1 MSNRGTI
8 WDCNP
13 KKDGNLGSIIPKSF
27 ILKAKHQMVKF
38 LYIHRDL
45 EDPITQGTFRNRAEL
60 IIGPR
65 QVGKSTMLDH
75 LVQNQRFIKLTGED
89 ENDLS
94 ILADPKSFL
103 SLTQQFPYV
112 IIDEAQ
118 YVPNIGRV
126 IKRMVDNNTSDSRIF
141 VTGSSAL
148 DLGGHLRESAAGR
161 FNSYNLWPLSLEELS
176 KHSSWIEVKRQIN
189 DRMIYGC
196 HPDVINDPY
205 HAKEY
210 LLDFADSILYKDLFR
225 LAEVR
230 KPTDLI
236 KLVTFLATNVGS
248 EIRYGSIASEL
259 GIQNKTIERYVDL
272 LASCF
277 IVKVVPS
284 WSRNPTAELKLSK
297 KIYFYDNGIRN
308 AILKNFTPVPAREDK
323 GALWENLF
331 FTERLKRHAFRRDG
345 GEIFFWRTKKQHEMD
360 FVEVVDGTI
369 AAFEC
374 KAGNKSNTNSIKAF
388 KRAYPNIPVTV
399 VSPENIDL
407 EPEPPVSLEV
417 AFMKSEELVSPND

>member
-1 MSNRGTI
+1 MFNFPYIRRELEAPILRGT
-8 WDCNP
+8 
-13 KKDGNLGSIIPKSF
+13 L
-27 ILKAKHQMVKF
+27 
-38 LYIHRDL
+38 
-45 EDPITQGTFRNRAEL
+45 RNRAEL
-60 IIGPR
+60 ILGPR

-89 ENDLS
+89 EDDLS
-94 ILADPKSFL
+94 ILADPKTFL
-103 SLTQQFPYV
+103 TLTQQFPNV

-118 YVPNIGRV
+118 FVPNIGRV
-126 IKRMVDNNTSDSRIF
+126 IKRLVDNNTTDSRIF

-148 DLGGHLRESAAGR
+148 DLGGHLKESAAGR
-161 FNSYNLWPLSLEELS
+161 FNSYNLWPFSLEELAE
-176 KHSSWIEVKRQIN
+176 HSSWIEVKRQIN

-196 HPDVINDPY
+196 HPDVINDPA

-210 LLDFADSILYKDLFR
+210 LLDFTDSILYKDLFK

-230 KPTDLI
+230 KPTDLT
-236 KLVTFLATNVGS
+236 KLVTFLAANVGS

-277 IVKVVPS
+277 ILKVVPS

-308 AILKNFTPVPAREDK
+308 ALLKNFAPVPAREDK

-331 FTERLKRHAFRRDG
+331 FTERLKLHAFRRDG
-345 GEIFFWRTKKQHEMD
+345 GEIYFWRTKKQHEMD
-360 FVEVVDGTI
+360 FIEIVNGTI

-374 KAGNKSNTNSIKAF
+374 KAGNKINSTSIRAF
-388 KRAYPNIPVTV
+388 SRAYPNIPVTV
-399 VSPENIDL
+399 VSPDNIDQ
-407 EPEPPVSLEV
+407 EPAEPASLAN
-417 AFMKSEELVSPND
+417 AFDAPPNP

>member
-1 MSNRGTI
+1 MFNFPYIRRELEAPILRGT
-8 WDCNP
+8 
-13 KKDGNLGSIIPKSF
+13 L
-27 ILKAKHQMVKF
+27 
-38 LYIHRDL
+38 
-45 EDPITQGTFRNRAEL
+45 RNRAEL
-60 IIGPR
+60 ILGPR
-65 QVGKSTMLDH
+65 QVGKSTMLEH

-89 ENDLS
+89 EDDLS
-94 ILADPKSFL
+94 ILADPKTFL
-103 SLTQQFPYV
+103 TLTQQFPNV

-118 YVPNIGRV
+118 FVPNIGRV
-126 IKRMVDNNTSDSRIF
+126 IKRLVDNNTTDSRIF

-148 DLGGHLRESAAGR
+148 DLGGHLKESAAGR
-161 FNSYNLWPLSLEELS
+161 FNSYNLWPLSLEELAE
-176 KHSSWIEVKRQIN
+176 HSSWIEVKRQIN

-196 HPDVINDPY
+196 HPDVINDPA

-210 LLDFADSILYKDLFR
+210 LLDFTDSILYKDLFK

-230 KPTDLI
+230 KPTDLT
-236 KLVTFLATNVGS
+236 KLVTFLAANVGS

-277 IVKVVPS
+277 ILKVVPS

-308 AILKNFTPVPAREDK
+308 ALLKNFAPVPAREDK

-331 FTERLKRHAFRRDG
+331 FTERLKLHAFRRDG
-345 GEIFFWRTKKQHEMD
+345 GEIYFWRTKKQHEMD
-360 FVEVVDGTI
+360 FIEIVNGTI

-374 KAGNKSNTNSIKAF
+374 KAGNKINSTSIKAF
-388 KRAYPNIPVTV
+388 SRAYPNIPVTV
-399 VSPENIDL
+399 VSPDNIDQDPA
-407 EPEPPVSLEV
+407 EPASLANAFDAPPN
-417 AFMKSEELVSPND
+417 P

>member
-1 MSNRGTI
+1 MFNF
-8 WDCNP
+8 P
-13 KKDGNLGSIIPKSF
+13 
-27 ILKAKHQMVKF
+27 
-38 LYIHRDL
+38 YIHREL
-45 EDPITQGTFRNRAEL
+45 EAPILRGTLRNRAEL
-60 IIGPR
+60 ILGPR

-89 ENDLS
+89 EDDLS
-94 ILADPKSFL
+94 ILADPKTFL
-103 SLTQQFPYV
+103 TLTQQFPNV

-118 YVPNIGRV
+118 FVPNIGRV
-126 IKRMVDNNTSDSRIF
+126 IKRLVDNNTTDSRIF

-148 DLGGHLRESAAGR
+148 DLGGHLKESAAGR
-161 FNSYNLWPLSLEELS
+161 FNSYNLWPLSLEELAE
-176 KHSSWIEVKRQIN
+176 HSSWIEVKRQIN

-196 HPDVINDPY
+196 HPDVINDPA

-210 LLDFADSILYKDLFR
+210 LLDFTDSILYKDLFK

-230 KPTDLI
+230 KPTDLT
-236 KLVTFLATNVGS
+236 KLVTFLAANVGS

-277 IVKVVPS
+277 ILKVVPS

-308 AILKNFTPVPAREDK
+308 ALLKNFAPVPAREDK

-331 FTERLKRHAFRRDG
+331 FAERLKLHAFRRDG
-345 GEIFFWRTKKQHEMD
+345 GEIYFWRTKKQHEMD
-360 FVEVVDGTI
+360 FIEIVNGTI

-374 KAGNKSNTNSIKAF
+374 KAGNKINSTSIKAF
-388 KRAYPNIPVTV
+388 SRAYPNIPVTV
-399 VSPENIDL
+399 VSPDNIDQ
-407 EPEPPVSLEV
+407 EPAEPASLAN
-417 AFMKSEELVSPND
+417 AFDAPPNP

>member
-1 MSNRGTI
+1 MFNFPYIRRELEAPILRGT
-8 WDCNP
+8 
-13 KKDGNLGSIIPKSF
+13 L
-27 ILKAKHQMVKF
+27 
-38 LYIHRDL
+38 
-45 EDPITQGTFRNRAEL
+45 RNRAEL
-60 IIGPR
+60 ILGPR
-65 QVGKSTMLDH
+65 QVGKSTMLDY

-89 ENDLS
+89 EDDLS
-94 ILADPKSFL
+94 ILADPKTFL
-103 SLTQQFPYV
+103 TLTQQFPNV

-118 YVPNIGRV
+118 FVPNIGRV
-126 IKRMVDNNTSDSRIF
+126 IKRLVDNNTTDSRIF

-148 DLGGHLRESAAGR
+148 DLGGHLKESAAGR
-161 FNSYNLWPLSLEELS
+161 FNSYNLWPLSLEELAE
-176 KHSSWIEVKRQIN
+176 HSSWIEVKRQIN

-196 HPDVINDPY
+196 HPDVINDPA

-210 LLDFADSILYKDLFR
+210 LLDFTDSILYKDLFK

-230 KPTDLI
+230 KPTDLT
-236 KLVTFLATNVGS
+236 KLVTFLAANVGS

-277 IVKVVPS
+277 ILKVVPS

-308 AILKNFTPVPAREDK
+308 ALLKNFAPVPAREDK

-331 FTERLKRHAFRRDG
+331 FTERLKLHAFRRDG
-345 GEIFFWRTKKQHEMD
+345 GEIYFWRTKKQHEMD
-360 FVEVVDGTI
+360 FIEIVNGTI

-374 KAGNKSNTNSIKAF
+374 KAGNKINSTSIKAF
-388 KRAYPNIPVTV
+388 SRAYPNIPVTV
-399 VSPENIDL
+399 VSPDNIDQ
-407 EPEPPVSLEV
+407 EPAEPASLAN
-417 AFMKSEELVSPND
+417 AFDAPPNP

>member
-1 MSNRGTI
+1 MFNFPYIRRELEAPILRGT
-8 WDCNP
+8 
-13 KKDGNLGSIIPKSF
+13 L
-27 ILKAKHQMVKF
+27 
-38 LYIHRDL
+38 
-45 EDPITQGTFRNRAEL
+45 RNRAEL
-60 IIGPR
+60 ILGPR

-89 ENDLS
+89 EDDLS
-94 ILADPKSFL
+94 ILADPKTFL
-103 SLTQQFPYV
+103 TLTQQFPNV

-118 YVPNIGRV
+118 FVPNIGRV
-126 IKRMVDNNTSDSRIF
+126 IKRLVDNNTTDSRIF

-148 DLGGHLRESAAGR
+148 DLGGHLKESAAGR
-161 FNSYNLWPLSLEELS
+161 FNSYNLWPLSLEELAE
-176 KHSSWIEVKRQIN
+176 HSSWIEVKRQIN

-196 HPDVINDPY
+196 HPDVINDPA

-210 LLDFADSILYKDLFR
+210 LLDFTDSILYKDLFK

-230 KPTDLI
+230 KPTDLT
-236 KLVTFLATNVGS
+236 KLVTFLAANVGS

-277 IVKVVPS
+277 ILKVVPS

-308 AILKNFTPVPAREDK
+308 ALLKNFAPVPAREDK

-331 FTERLKRHAFRRDG
+331 FTERLKLHAFRRDG
-345 GEIFFWRTKKQHEMD
+345 GEIYFWRTKKQHEMD
-360 FVEVVDGTI
+360 FIEIVNGTI

-374 KAGNKSNTNSIKAF
+374 KADNKINSTSIRAF
-388 KRAYPNIPVTV
+388 SRAYPNIPVTV
-399 VSPENIDL
+399 VSPDNIDQ
-407 EPEPPVSLEV
+407 EPAEPASLAN
-417 AFMKSEELVSPND
+417 AFDAPPNP

>member
-1 MSNRGTI
+1 
-8 WDCNP
+8 
-13 KKDGNLGSIIPKSF
+13 
-27 ILKAKHQMVKF
+27 
-38 LYIHRDL
+38 
-45 EDPITQGTFRNRAEL
+45 
-60 IIGPR
+60 
-65 QVGKSTMLDH
+65 MLDH

-89 ENDLS
+89 EDDLS
-94 ILADPKSFL
+94 ILADPKTFL
-103 SLTQQFPYV
+103 TLTQQFPNV

-118 YVPNIGRV
+118 FVPNIGRV
-126 IKRMVDNNTSDSRIF
+126 IKRLVDNNTTDSRIF

-148 DLGGHLRESAAGR
+148 DLGGHLKESAAGR
-161 FNSYNLWPLSLEELS
+161 FNSYNLWPLSLEELAE
-176 KHSSWIEVKRQIN
+176 HSSWIEVKRQIN

-196 HPDVINDPY
+196 HPDVINDPA

-210 LLDFADSILYKDLFR
+210 LLDFTDSILYKDLFK

-230 KPTDLI
+230 KPTDLT
-236 KLVTFLATNVGS
+236 KLVTFLAANVGS

-277 IVKVVPS
+277 ILKVVPS

-308 AILKNFTPVPAREDK
+308 ALLKNFAPVPAREDK

-331 FTERLKRHAFRRDG
+331 FTEHLKLHAFRRDG
-345 GEIFFWRTKKQHEMD
+345 GEIYFWRTKKQHEMD
-360 FVEVVDGTI
+360 FIEIVNGTI

-374 KAGNKSNTNSIKAF
+374 KAGNKINSTSIKAF
-388 KRAYPNIPVTV
+388 SRAYPNIPVTV
-399 VSPENIDL
+399 VSPDNIDQ
-407 EPEPPVSLEV
+407 EPAEPASLAN
-417 AFMKSEELVSPND
+417 AFDAPPNP

>member
-1 MSNRGTI
+1 MINFPYIRRELEAPILRGT
-8 WDCNP
+8 
-13 KKDGNLGSIIPKSF
+13 L
-27 ILKAKHQMVKF
+27 
-38 LYIHRDL
+38 
-45 EDPITQGTFRNRAEL
+45 RNRAEL
-60 IIGPR
+60 ILGPR

-89 ENDLS
+89 EDDLS
-94 ILADPKSFL
+94 ILADPKTFL
-103 SLTQQFPYV
+103 TLTQQFPNV

-118 YVPNIGRV
+118 FVPNIGRV
-126 IKRMVDNNTSDSRIF
+126 IKRLVDNNTTDSLIF

-148 DLGGHLRESAAGR
+148 DLGGHLKESAAGR
-161 FNSYNLWPLSLEELS
+161 FNSYNLWPLSLEELAE
-176 KHSSWIEVKRQIN
+176 HSSWIEVKRQIN

-196 HPDVINDPY
+196 HPDVINDPA

-210 LLDFADSILYKDLFR
+210 LLDFTDSILYKDLFK

-230 KPTDLI
+230 KPTDLT
-236 KLVTFLATNVGS
+236 KLVTFLAANVGS

-277 IVKVVPS
+277 ILKVVPS

-308 AILKNFTPVPAREDK
+308 ALLKNFAPVPAREDK

-331 FTERLKRHAFRRDG
+331 FTERLKLHAFRRDG
-345 GEIFFWRTKKQHEMD
+345 GEIYFWRTKKQHEMD
-360 FVEVVDGTI
+360 FIEIVNGTI

-374 KAGNKSNTNSIKAF
+374 KAGNKINSTSIKAF
-388 KRAYPNIPVTV
+388 SRAYPNIPVTV
-399 VSPENIDL
+399 VSPDNIDQ
-407 EPEPPVSLEV
+407 EPAEPASLAN
-417 AFMKSEELVSPND
+417 AFDAPPNP

>member
-1 MSNRGTI
+1 MFNFPYIRRELEAPILRGT
-8 WDCNP
+8 
-13 KKDGNLGSIIPKSF
+13 L
-27 ILKAKHQMVKF
+27 
-38 LYIHRDL
+38 
-45 EDPITQGTFRNRAEL
+45 RNRAEL
-60 IIGPR
+60 ILGPR

-89 ENDLS
+89 EDDLS
-94 ILADPKSFL
+94 ILADPKTFL
-103 SLTQQFPYV
+103 TLTQQFPNV

-118 YVPNIGRV
+118 FVPNIGRV
-126 IKRMVDNNTSDSRIF
+126 IKRLVDNNTTDSRIF

-148 DLGGHLRESAAGR
+148 DLGGHLKESAAGR
-161 FNSYNLWPLSLEELS
+161 FNSYNLWPLSLEELAE
-176 KHSSWIEVKRQIN
+176 HSSWIEVKRQIN

-196 HPDVINDPY
+196 HPDVINDPA

-210 LLDFADSILYKDLFR
+210 LLDFTDSILYKDLFK

-230 KPTDLI
+230 KPTDLT
-236 KLVTFLATNVGS
+236 KLVTFLAANVGS

-277 IVKVVPS
+277 ILKVVPS

-308 AILKNFTPVPAREDK
+308 ALLKNFTPVPAREDK

-331 FTERLKRHAFRRDG
+331 FTERLKLHAFRRDG
-345 GEIFFWRTKKQHEMD
+345 GEIYFWRTKKQHEMD
-360 FVEVVDGTI
+360 FIEIVNGTI

-374 KAGNKSNTNSIKAF
+374 KAGNKINSTSIKAF
-388 KRAYPNIPVTV
+388 SRAYPNIPVTV
-399 VSPENIDL
+399 VSPDNIDQ
-407 EPEPPVSLEV
+407 EPTEPASLAN
-417 AFMKSEELVSPND
+417 AFDAPPNP

>member
-148 DLGGHLRESAAGR
+148 DLGGHLKESAAGR

-236 KLVTFLATNVGS
+236 KLVTFLAANVGS

-417 AFMKSEELVSPND
+417 AFIETTQGNI

>member
-1 MSNRGTI
+1 MFNFPYIRRELEAPILRGT
-8 WDCNP
+8 
-13 KKDGNLGSIIPKSF
+13 L
-27 ILKAKHQMVKF
+27 
-38 LYIHRDL
+38 
-45 EDPITQGTFRNRAEL
+45 RNRAEL
-60 IIGPR
+60 ILGPR

-89 ENDLS
+89 EDDLS
-94 ILADPKSFL
+94 ILADPKTFL
-103 SLTQQFPYV
+103 TLTQQFPNV

-118 YVPNIGRV
+118 FVPNIGRV
-126 IKRMVDNNTSDSRIF
+126 IKRLVDNNTTDSRIF

-148 DLGGHLRESAAGR
+148 DLGGHLKESAAGR
-161 FNSYNLWPLSLEELS
+161 FNSYNLWPLSLEELAE
-176 KHSSWIEVKRQIN
+176 HSSWIEVKRQIN

-196 HPDVINDPY
+196 HPDVINDPA

-210 LLDFADSILYKDLFR
+210 LLDFTDSILYKDLFK

-230 KPTDLI
+230 KPTDLT
-236 KLVTFLATNVGS
+236 KLVTFLAANVGS

-277 IVKVVPS
+277 ILKVVPS

-308 AILKNFTPVPAREDK
+308 ALLKNFALVPAREDK

-331 FTERLKRHAFRRDG
+331 FTERLKLHAFRRDG
-345 GEIFFWRTKKQHEMD
+345 GEIYFWRTKKQHEMD
-360 FVEVVDGTI
+360 FIEIVNGTI

-374 KAGNKSNTNSIKAF
+374 KAGNKINSTSIKAF
-388 KRAYPNIPVTV
+388 SRAYPNIPVTV
-399 VSPENIDL
+399 VSPDNIDQ
-407 EPEPPVSLEV
+407 EPAEPASLAN
-417 AFMKSEELVSPND
+417 AFDAPPNP

>member
-1 MSNRGTI
+1 MFNFPYIRRELEAPILRGT
-8 WDCNP
+8 
-13 KKDGNLGSIIPKSF
+13 L
-27 ILKAKHQMVKF
+27 
-38 LYIHRDL
+38 
-45 EDPITQGTFRNRAEL
+45 RNRAEL
-60 IIGPR
+60 ILGPR

-89 ENDLS
+89 EDDLS
-94 ILADPKSFL
+94 ILADPKTFL
-103 SLTQQFPYV
+103 TLTQQFPNV

-118 YVPNIGRV
+118 FVPNIGRV
-126 IKRMVDNNTSDSRIF
+126 IKRLVDNNTTDSRIF

-148 DLGGHLRESAAGR
+148 DLGGHLKESAAGR
-161 FNSYNLWPLSLEELS
+161 FNSYNLWPLSLEELAE
-176 KHSSWIEVKRQIN
+176 HSSWIEVKRQIN

-196 HPDVINDPY
+196 HPDVINDPA

-210 LLDFADSILYKDLFR
+210 LLDFTDSILYKDLFK

-230 KPTDLI
+230 KPTDLT
-236 KLVTFLATNVGS
+236 KLVTFLAANVGS

-277 IVKVVPS
+277 ILKVVPS

-308 AILKNFTPVPAREDK
+308 TLLKNFAPVPAREDK

-331 FTERLKRHAFRRDG
+331 FTERLKLHAFRRDG
-345 GEIFFWRTKKQHEMD
+345 GEIYFWRTKKQHEMD
-360 FVEVVDGTI
+360 FIEIVNGTI

-374 KAGNKSNTNSIKAF
+374 KAGNKINSTSIKAF
-388 KRAYPNIPVTV
+388 SRAYPNIPVTV
-399 VSPENIDL
+399 VSPDNIDQ
-407 EPEPPVSLEV
+407 EPAEPASLAN
-417 AFMKSEELVSPND
+417 AFDAPPNP

>member
-1 MSNRGTI
+1 MFNF
-8 WDCNP
+8 P
-13 KKDGNLGSIIPKSF
+13 
-27 ILKAKHQMVKF
+27 
-38 LYIHRDL
+38 YIRRDL
-45 EDPITQGTFRNRAEL
+45 EAPILRGTLRNRAEL
-60 IIGPR
+60 ILGPR

-89 ENDLS
+89 EDDLS
-94 ILADPKSFL
+94 ILADPKTFL
-103 SLTQQFPYV
+103 TLTQQFPNV

-118 YVPNIGRV
+118 FVPNIGRV
-126 IKRMVDNNTSDSRIF
+126 IKRLVDNNTTDSRIF

-148 DLGGHLRESAAGR
+148 DLGGHLKESAAGR
-161 FNSYNLWPLSLEELS
+161 FNSYNLWPLSLEELAE
-176 KHSSWIEVKRQIN
+176 HSSWIEVKRQIN

-196 HPDVINDPY
+196 HPDVINDPA

-210 LLDFADSILYKDLFR
+210 LLDFTDSILYKDLFK

-230 KPTDLI
+230 KPTDLT
-236 KLVTFLATNVGS
+236 KLVTFLAANVGS

-277 IVKVVPS
+277 ILKVVPS

-308 AILKNFTPVPAREDK
+308 ALLKNFAPVPAREDK

-331 FTERLKRHAFRRDG
+331 FTERLKLHAFRRDG
-345 GEIFFWRTKKQHEMD
+345 GEIYFWRTKKQHEMD
-360 FVEVVDGTI
+360 FIEIVNGTI

-374 KAGNKSNTNSIKAF
+374 KAGNKINSTSIKAF
-388 KRAYPNIPVTV
+388 SRAYPNIPVTV
-399 VSPENIDL
+399 VSPDNIDQ
-407 EPEPPVSLEV
+407 EPAEPASLAN
-417 AFMKSEELVSPND
+417 AFDAPPNP

>member
-1 MSNRGTI
+1 MFNFPYIRRELEAPILRGT
-8 WDCNP
+8 
-13 KKDGNLGSIIPKSF
+13 L
-27 ILKAKHQMVKF
+27 
-38 LYIHRDL
+38 
-45 EDPITQGTFRNRAEL
+45 RNRAEL
-60 IIGPR
+60 ILGPR

-89 ENDLS
+89 EDDLS
-94 ILADPKSFL
+94 ILADPKTFL
-103 SLTQQFPYV
+103 TLTQQFPNV

-118 YVPNIGRV
+118 FVPNIGRV
-126 IKRMVDNNTSDSRIF
+126 IKRLVDNNTTDSRIF

-148 DLGGHLRESAAGR
+148 DLGGHLKESAAGR
-161 FNSYNLWPLSLEELS
+161 FNSYNLWPFSLEELAE
-176 KHSSWIEVKRQIN
+176 HSSWIEVKRQIN

-196 HPDVINDPY
+196 HPDVINDPA

-210 LLDFADSILYKDLFR
+210 LLDFTDSILYKDLFK

-230 KPTDLI
+230 KPTNLT
-236 KLVTFLATNVGS
+236 KLVTFLAANVGS

-277 IVKVVPS
+277 ILKVVPS

-308 AILKNFTPVPAREDK
+308 ALLKNFAPVPAREDK

-331 FTERLKRHAFRRDG
+331 FTERLKLHAFRRDG
-345 GEIFFWRTKKQHEMD
+345 GEIYFWRTKKQHEMD
-360 FVEVVDGTI
+360 FIEIVNGTI

-374 KAGNKSNTNSIKAF
+374 KAGNKINSTSIKAF
-388 KRAYPNIPVTV
+388 SRAYPNIPVTV
-399 VSPENIDL
+399 VSPDNIDQ
-407 EPEPPVSLEV
+407 EPAEPASLAN
-417 AFMKSEELVSPND
+417 AFDAPPNP

>member
-1 MSNRGTI
+1 MFNFPYIRRELEAPILRGT
-8 WDCNP
+8 
-13 KKDGNLGSIIPKSF
+13 L
-27 ILKAKHQMVKF
+27 
-38 LYIHRDL
+38 
-45 EDPITQGTFRNRAEL
+45 RNRAEL
-60 IIGPR
+60 ILGPR

-89 ENDLS
+89 EDDLS
-94 ILADPKSFL
+94 ILADPKTFL
-103 SLTQQFPYV
+103 TLTQQFPNV

-118 YVPNIGRV
+118 FVPNIGRV
-126 IKRMVDNNTSDSRIF
+126 IKRLVDNNTTDSRIF

-148 DLGGHLRESAAGR
+148 DLGGHLKESAAGR
-161 FNSYNLWPLSLEELS
+161 FNSYNLWPFSLEELAE
-176 KHSSWIEVKRQIN
+176 HSSWIEVKRQIN

-196 HPDVINDPY
+196 HPDVINDPAQ
-205 HAKEY
+205 AKEY
-210 LLDFADSILYKDLFR
+210 LLDFTDSILYKDLFK

-230 KPTDLI
+230 KPTDLT
-236 KLVTFLATNVGS
+236 KLVTFLAANVGS

-277 IVKVVPS
+277 ILKVVPS

-308 AILKNFTPVPAREDK
+308 ALLKNFAPVPAREDK

-331 FTERLKRHAFRRDG
+331 FIERLKLHAFRRDG
-345 GEIFFWRTKKQHEMD
+345 GEIYFWRTKKQHEMD
-360 FVEVVDGTI
+360 FIEIVNGTI

-374 KAGNKSNTNSIKAF
+374 KAGNKINSTSIKAF
-388 KRAYPNIPVTV
+388 SRAYPNIPVTV
-399 VSPENIDL
+399 VSPDNIDQ
-407 EPEPPVSLEV
+407 EPAEPASLAN
-417 AFMKSEELVSPND
+417 AFDAPPNP

>member
-1 MSNRGTI
+1 MFNF
-8 WDCNP
+8 P
-13 KKDGNLGSIIPKSF
+13 
-27 ILKAKHQMVKF
+27 
-38 LYIHRDL
+38 YIHREL
-45 EDPITQGTFRNRAEL
+45 EAPILRGTLRNRAEL
-60 IIGPR
+60 ILGPR

-89 ENDLS
+89 EDDLS
-94 ILADPKSFL
+94 ILADPKTFL
-103 SLTQQFPYV
+103 TLTQQFPNV

-118 YVPNIGRV
+118 FVPNIGRV
-126 IKRMVDNNTSDSRIF
+126 IKRLVDNNTTDSRIF

-148 DLGGHLRESAAGR
+148 DLGGHLKESAAGR
-161 FNSYNLWPLSLEELS
+161 FNSYNLWPLSLEELAE
-176 KHSSWIEVKRQIN
+176 HSSWIEVKRQIN

-196 HPDVINDPY
+196 HPDVINDPT

-210 LLDFADSILYKDLFR
+210 LLDFTDSILYKDLFK

-230 KPTDLI
+230 KPTDLT
-236 KLVTFLATNVGS
+236 KLVTFLAANVGS

-277 IVKVVPS
+277 ILKVVPS

-308 AILKNFTPVPAREDK
+308 ALLKNFAPVPAREDK

-331 FTERLKRHAFRRDG
+331 FTERLKLHAFRRDG
-345 GEIFFWRTKKQHEMD
+345 GEIYFWRTKKQHEMD
-360 FVEVVDGTI
+360 FIEIVNGTI

-374 KAGNKSNTNSIKAF
+374 KAGNKINSTSIKAF
-388 KRAYPNIPVTV
+388 SRAYPNIPVTV
-399 VSPENIDL
+399 VSPDNIDQ
-407 EPEPPVSLEV
+407 EPAEPASLAN
-417 AFMKSEELVSPND
+417 AFDAPPNP

>member
-1 MSNRGTI
+1 
-8 WDCNP
+8 
-13 KKDGNLGSIIPKSF
+13 
-27 ILKAKHQMVKF
+27 MVKF
-38 LYIHRDL
+38 PYIHRDL
-45 EDPITQGTFRNRAEL
+45 EDPISRGTLRNRAEL
-60 IIGPR
+60 VIGPR
-65 QVGKSTMLDH
+65 QVGKTTMLDH

-89 ENDLS
+89 ESDLR

-103 SLTQQFPYV
+103 TLTQQFPNV

-118 YVPNIGRV
+118 FVPNIGRV

-148 DLGGHLRESAAGR
+148 DLGGNLKESAAGR
-161 FNSYNLWPLSLEELS
+161 FNSYNLWPLSLEELA
-176 KHSSWIEVKRQIN
+176 KHSNWIEVKRQIN
-189 DRMIYGC
+189 DRMVYGC
-196 HPDVINDPY
+196 HPDVINDPT

-210 LLDFADSILYKDLFR
+210 LLDFTDSILYKDLFR

-230 KPTDLI
+230 KPTDLT
-236 KLVTFLATNVGS
+236 KLVTFLAANVGS

-308 AILKNFTPVPAREDK
+308 ALLRNFTPVPAREDK

-345 GEIFFWRTKKQHEMD
+345 GEIFSGEL
-360 FVEVVDGTI
+360 
-369 AAFEC
+369 
-374 KAGNKSNTNSIKAF
+374 GNSMRWTLSRLWTVPLQPLNARLVIK
-388 KRAYPNIPVTV
+388 PIQ
-399 VSPENIDL
+399 
-407 EPEPPVSLEV
+407 PPSKPSSALIQI
-417 AFMKSEELVSPND
+417 FQ

>member
-1 MSNRGTI
+1 MFNFPYIRRELEAPILRGT
-8 WDCNP
+8 
-13 KKDGNLGSIIPKSF
+13 L
-27 ILKAKHQMVKF
+27 
-38 LYIHRDL
+38 
-45 EDPITQGTFRNRAEL
+45 RNRAEL
-60 IIGPR
+60 ILGPR

-89 ENDLS
+89 EDDLS
-94 ILADPKSFL
+94 ILADPKTFL
-103 SLTQQFPYV
+103 TLTQQFPNV

-118 YVPNIGRV
+118 FVPNIGRV
-126 IKRMVDNNTSDSRIF
+126 IKRLVDNNTTDSRIF

-148 DLGGHLRESAAGR
+148 DLGGHLKESAAGR
-161 FNSYNLWPLSLEELS
+161 FNSYNLWPLSLEELAE
-176 KHSSWIEVKRQIN
+176 HSSWIEVKRQIN

-196 HPDVINDPY
+196 HPDVINDPA

-210 LLDFADSILYKDLFR
+210 LLDFTDSMLYKDLFK

-230 KPTDLI
+230 KPTDLT
-236 KLVTFLATNVGS
+236 KLVTFLAANVGS

-277 IVKVVPS
+277 ILKVVPS
-284 WSRNPTAELKLSK
+284 WTRNPTAELKLSK

-308 AILKNFTPVPAREDK
+308 ALLKNFAPVPAREDK

-331 FTERLKRHAFRRDG
+331 FTERLKLHAFRRDG
-345 GEIFFWRTKKQHEMD
+345 GEIYFWRTKKQHEMD
-360 FVEVVDGTI
+360 FIEIVNGTI

-374 KAGNKSNTNSIKAF
+374 KAGNKINSTSIKAF
-388 KRAYPNIPVTV
+388 SRAYPNIPVTV
-399 VSPENIDL
+399 VSPDNIDQ
-407 EPEPPVSLEV
+407 EPAEPASL
-417 AFMKSEELVSPND
+417 ANACDAPPNP

>member
-1 MSNRGTI
+1 MFNFSYIRRELEAPILRGT
-8 WDCNP
+8 
-13 KKDGNLGSIIPKSF
+13 L
-27 ILKAKHQMVKF
+27 
-38 LYIHRDL
+38 
-45 EDPITQGTFRNRAEL
+45 RNRAEL
-60 IIGPR
+60 ILGPR

-89 ENDLS
+89 EDDLS
-94 ILADPKSFL
+94 ILADPKTFL
-103 SLTQQFPYV
+103 TLTQQFPNV

-118 YVPNIGRV
+118 FVPNIGRV
-126 IKRMVDNNTSDSRIF
+126 IKRLVDNNTTDSRIF

-148 DLGGHLRESAAGR
+148 DLGGHLKESAAGR
-161 FNSYNLWPLSLEELS
+161 FNSYNLWPLSLEELAE
-176 KHSSWIEVKRQIN
+176 HSSWIEVKRQIN

-196 HPDVINDPY
+196 HPDVINDPA

-210 LLDFADSILYKDLFR
+210 LLDFTDSILYKDLFK

-230 KPTDLI
+230 KPTDLT
-236 KLVTFLATNVGS
+236 KLVTFLAANVGS

-277 IVKVVPS
+277 ILKVVPS

-308 AILKNFTPVPAREDK
+308 ALLKNFAPVPAREDK

-331 FTERLKRHAFRRDG
+331 FTERLKLHAFRRDG
-345 GEIFFWRTKKQHEMD
+345 GEIYFWRTKKQHEMD
-360 FVEVVDGTI
+360 FIEIVNGTI

-374 KAGNKSNTNSIKAF
+374 KAGNKINSTSSKAF
-388 KRAYPNIPVTV
+388 SRAYPNIPVTV
-399 VSPENIDL
+399 VSPDNIDQ
-407 EPEPPVSLEV
+407 EPAEPASLAN
-417 AFMKSEELVSPND
+417 AFDAPPNP

>member
-1 MSNRGTI
+1 MFNFPYIRRELEAPILRGT
-8 WDCNP
+8 
-13 KKDGNLGSIIPKSF
+13 L
-27 ILKAKHQMVKF
+27 
-38 LYIHRDL
+38 
-45 EDPITQGTFRNRAEL
+45 RNRAEL
-60 IIGPR
+60 ILGPR

-89 ENDLS
+89 EDDLS
-94 ILADPKSFL
+94 ILADPKTFL
-103 SLTQQFPYV
+103 TLTQQFPNV

-118 YVPNIGRV
+118 FVPNIGRV
-126 IKRMVDNNTSDSRIF
+126 IKRLVDNNTTDSRIF

-148 DLGGHLRESAAGR
+148 DLGGHLKESAAGR
-161 FNSYNLWPLSLEELS
+161 FNSYNLWPLSLEELAE
-176 KHSSWIEVKRQIN
+176 HSSWIEVKRQIN

-196 HPDVINDPY
+196 HPDVINDPA

-210 LLDFADSILYKDLFR
+210 LLDFTDSILYKDLFK

-230 KPTDLI
+230 KPTDLT
-236 KLVTFLATNVGS
+236 KLVTFLAANVGS

-277 IVKVVPS
+277 ILKVVPS
-284 WSRNPTAELKLSK
+284 WTRNPTAELKLSK

-308 AILKNFTPVPAREDK
+308 ALLKNFAPVPAREDK

-331 FTERLKRHAFRRDG
+331 FTERLKLHAFRRDG
-345 GEIFFWRTKKQHEMD
+345 GEIYFWRTKKQHEMG
-360 FVEVVDGTI
+360 FIEIVNGTI

-374 KAGNKSNTNSIKAF
+374 KAGNKINSTSIKAF
-388 KRAYPNIPVTV
+388 SRAYPNIPVTV
-399 VSPENIDL
+399 VSPDNIDQ
-407 EPEPPVSLEV
+407 EPAEPASLAN
-417 AFMKSEELVSPND
+417 AFDAPPNP

>member
-1 MSNRGTI
+1 MFNFPYIRRELEAPILRGT
-8 WDCNP
+8 
-13 KKDGNLGSIIPKSF
+13 L
-27 ILKAKHQMVKF
+27 
-38 LYIHRDL
+38 
-45 EDPITQGTFRNRAEL
+45 RNRAEL
-60 IIGPR
+60 ILGPR

-89 ENDLS
+89 EDDLS
-94 ILADPKSFL
+94 ILADPKTFL
-103 SLTQQFPYV
+103 TLTQQFPNV

-118 YVPNIGRV
+118 FVPNIGRV
-126 IKRMVDNNTSDSRIF
+126 IKRLVDNNTTDSRIF

-148 DLGGHLRESAAGR
+148 DLGGHLKESAAGR
-161 FNSYNLWPLSLEELS
+161 FNSYNLWPLSLEELAE
-176 KHSSWIEVKRQIN
+176 HSSWIEVKRQIN

-196 HPDVINDPY
+196 HPDVINDPA

-210 LLDFADSILYKDLFR
+210 LLDFTDSILYKDLFK

-230 KPTDLI
+230 KPTDLT
-236 KLVTFLATNVGS
+236 KLVTFLAANVGS

-277 IVKVVPS
+277 ILKVVPS

-308 AILKNFTPVPAREDK
+308 ALLKNFAPVPAREDK

-331 FTERLKRHAFRRDG
+331 FTERLKLHAFRRDG
-345 GEIFFWRTKKQHEMD
+345 GEIYFWRTKKQHEMD
-360 FVEVVDGTI
+360 FIEIVNGTI

-374 KAGNKSNTNSIKAF
+374 KAGNKINSTSIKAF
-388 KRAYPNIPVTV
+388 SRAYPNIQVTV
-399 VSPENIDL
+399 VSPDNIDQDPA
-407 EPEPPVSLEV
+407 EPASLANAFDAPPN
-417 AFMKSEELVSPND
+417 P

>member
-1 MSNRGTI
+1 MFNF
-8 WDCNP
+8 P
-13 KKDGNLGSIIPKSF
+13 
-27 ILKAKHQMVKF
+27 
-38 LYIHRDL
+38 YIHREL
-45 EDPITQGTFRNRAEL
+45 EAPILRGTLRNRAEL
-60 IIGPR
+60 ILGPR

-89 ENDLS
+89 EDDLS
-94 ILADPKSFL
+94 ILADPKTFL
-103 SLTQQFPYV
+103 TLTQQFPNV

-118 YVPNIGRV
+118 FVPNIGRV
-126 IKRMVDNNTSDSRIF
+126 IKRLVDNNTTDSRIF

-148 DLGGHLRESAAGR
+148 DLGGHLKESAAGR
-161 FNSYNLWPLSLEELS
+161 FNSYNLWPLSLEELAE
-176 KHSSWIEVKRQIN
+176 HSNWIEVKRQIN

-196 HPDVINDPY
+196 HPDVINDPA

-210 LLDFADSILYKDLFR
+210 LLDFTDSILYKDLFK

-230 KPTDLI
+230 KPTDLT
-236 KLVTFLATNVGS
+236 KLVTFLAANVGS

-277 IVKVVPS
+277 ILKVVPS

-308 AILKNFTPVPAREDK
+308 ALLKNFAPVPAREDK

-331 FTERLKRHAFRRDG
+331 FTERLKLHAFRRDG
-345 GEIFFWRTKKQHEMD
+345 GEIYFWRTKKQHEMD
-360 FVEVVDGTI
+360 FIEIVNGTI

-374 KAGNKSNTNSIKAF
+374 KAGNKINSTSIKAF
-388 KRAYPNIPVTV
+388 SRAYPNIPVTV
-399 VSPENIDL
+399 VSPDNIDQ
-407 EPEPPVSLEV
+407 EPTEPASLAN
-417 AFMKSEELVSPND
+417 AFDAPPNP

>member
-1 MSNRGTI
+1 MFNFPYIRRELEAPILRGT
-8 WDCNP
+8 
-13 KKDGNLGSIIPKSF
+13 L
-27 ILKAKHQMVKF
+27 
-38 LYIHRDL
+38 
-45 EDPITQGTFRNRAEL
+45 RNRAEL
-60 IIGPR
+60 ILGPR

-89 ENDLS
+89 EDDLS
-94 ILADPKSFL
+94 ILADPKTFL
-103 SLTQQFPYV
+103 TLTQQFPNV

-118 YVPNIGRV
+118 FVPNIGRV
-126 IKRMVDNNTSDSRIF
+126 IKRLVDNNTTDSRIF

-148 DLGGHLRESAAGR
+148 DLGGHLKESAAGR
-161 FNSYNLWPLSLEELS
+161 FNSYNLWPLSLEELAE
-176 KHSSWIEVKRQIN
+176 HSSWIEVKRQIN

-196 HPDVINDPY
+196 HPDVINDPA

-210 LLDFADSILYKDLFR
+210 LLDFTDSILYKDLFK
-225 LAEVR
+225 LAKVR
-230 KPTDLI
+230 KPTDLT
-236 KLVTFLATNVGS
+236 KLVTFLAANVGS

-277 IVKVVPS
+277 ILKVVPS

-308 AILKNFTPVPAREDK
+308 ALLKNFAPVPAREDK

-331 FTERLKRHAFRRDG
+331 FTERLKLHAFRRDG
-345 GEIFFWRTKKQHEMD
+345 GEIYFWRTKKQHEMD
-360 FVEVVDGTI
+360 FIEIVNGTI

-374 KAGNKSNTNSIKAF
+374 KAGNKINSTSIKAF
-388 KRAYPNIPVTV
+388 SRAYPNIPVTV
-399 VSPENIDL
+399 VSPDNIDQ
-407 EPEPPVSLEV
+407 EPAEPASLAN
-417 AFMKSEELVSPND
+417 AFDAPPNP

>member
-1 MSNRGTI
+1 MFNF
-8 WDCNP
+8 P
-13 KKDGNLGSIIPKSF
+13 
-27 ILKAKHQMVKF
+27 
-38 LYIHRDL
+38 YIHREL
-45 EDPITQGTFRNRAEL
+45 EAPILRGTLRNRAEL
-60 IIGPR
+60 ILGPR

-89 ENDLS
+89 EDDLS
-94 ILADPKSFL
+94 ILADPKTFL
-103 SLTQQFPYV
+103 TLTQQFPNV

-118 YVPNIGRV
+118 FVPNIGRV
-126 IKRMVDNNTSDSRIF
+126 IKRLVDNNTTDSRIF

-148 DLGGHLRESAAGR
+148 DLGGHLKESAAGR
-161 FNSYNLWPLSLEELS
+161 FNSYNLWPLSLEELAE
-176 KHSSWIEVKRQIN
+176 HSSWIEVKRQIN

-196 HPDVINDPY
+196 HPDVINDPA

-210 LLDFADSILYKDLFR
+210 LLDFTDSILYKDLFK

-230 KPTDLI
+230 KPTDLT
-236 KLVTFLATNVGS
+236 KLVTFLAANVGS

-277 IVKVVPS
+277 ILKVVPS

-308 AILKNFTPVPAREDK
+308 ALLKNFAPVPAREDK

-331 FTERLKRHAFRRDG
+331 FTERLKLHAFRRDG
-345 GEIFFWRTKKQHEMD
+345 GEIYFWRTKKQHEMD
-360 FVEVVDGTI
+360 FIEIVNGTI

-374 KAGNKSNTNSIKAF
+374 KAGNKINSTSIKAF
-388 KRAYPNIPVTV
+388 SRAYPNIPVTV
-399 VSPENIDL
+399 VSPDNIDQ
-407 EPEPPVSLEV
+407 EPAEPASLAN
-417 AFMKSEELVSPND
+417 AFDAPTNP

>member
-1 MSNRGTI
+1 MFNF
-8 WDCNP
+8 P
-13 KKDGNLGSIIPKSF
+13 
-27 ILKAKHQMVKF
+27 
-38 LYIHRDL
+38 YIHREL
-45 EDPITQGTFRNRAEL
+45 EAPILRGTLRNRAEL
-60 IIGPR
+60 ILGPR

-89 ENDLS
+89 EDDLS
-94 ILADPKSFL
+94 ILADPKTFL
-103 SLTQQFPYV
+103 TLTQQFPNV

-118 YVPNIGRV
+118 FVPNIGRV
-126 IKRMVDNNTSDSRIF
+126 IKRLVDNNTTDSRIF

-148 DLGGHLRESAAGR
+148 DLGGHLKESAAGR
-161 FNSYNLWPLSLEELS
+161 FNSYNLWPLSLEELAE
-176 KHSSWIEVKRQIN
+176 HSSWIEVKRQIN

-196 HPDVINDPY
+196 HPDVINNPA

-210 LLDFADSILYKDLFR
+210 LLDFTDSILYKDLFK

-230 KPTDLI
+230 KPTDLT
-236 KLVTFLATNVGS
+236 KLVTFLAANVGS

-277 IVKVVPS
+277 ILKVVPS

-308 AILKNFTPVPAREDK
+308 ALLKNFAPVPAREDK

-331 FTERLKRHAFRRDG
+331 FTERLKLHAFRRDG
-345 GEIFFWRTKKQHEMD
+345 GEIYFWRTKKQHEMD
-360 FVEVVDGTI
+360 FIEIVNGTI

-374 KAGNKSNTNSIKAF
+374 KAGNKINSTSIKAF
-388 KRAYPNIPVTV
+388 SRAYPNIPVTV
-399 VSPENIDL
+399 VSPDNIDQ
-407 EPEPPVSLEV
+407 EPAEPASLAN
-417 AFMKSEELVSPND
+417 AFDAPPNP

>member
-1 MSNRGTI
+1 MFNFPYIRRELEAPILRGT
-8 WDCNP
+8 
-13 KKDGNLGSIIPKSF
+13 L
-27 ILKAKHQMVKF
+27 
-38 LYIHRDL
+38 
-45 EDPITQGTFRNRAEL
+45 RNRAEL
-60 IIGPR
+60 ILGPR

-89 ENDLS
+89 EDDLS
-94 ILADPKSFL
+94 ILADPKTFL
-103 SLTQQFPYV
+103 TLTQQFPNV

-118 YVPNIGRV
+118 FVPNIGRV
-126 IKRMVDNNTSDSRIF
+126 IKRLVDNNTTDSRIF

-148 DLGGHLRESAAGR
+148 DLGGHLKESAAGR
-161 FNSYNLWPLSLEELS
+161 FNSYNLWPLSLEELAE
-176 KHSSWIEVKRQIN
+176 HSSWIEVKRQTN

-196 HPDVINDPY
+196 HPDVINDPA

-210 LLDFADSILYKDLFR
+210 LLDFTDSILYKDLFK

-230 KPTDLI
+230 KPTDLT
-236 KLVTFLATNVGS
+236 KLVTFLAANVGS

-277 IVKVVPS
+277 ILKVVPS

-308 AILKNFTPVPAREDK
+308 ALLKNFAPVPAREDK

-331 FTERLKRHAFRRDG
+331 FTERLKLHAFRRDG
-345 GEIFFWRTKKQHEMD
+345 GEIYFWRTKKQHEMD
-360 FVEVVDGTI
+360 FIEIVNGTI

-374 KAGNKSNTNSIKAF
+374 KAGNKINSTSIKAF
-388 KRAYPNIPVTV
+388 SRAYPNIPVTV
-399 VSPENIDL
+399 VSPDNIDQDPA
-407 EPEPPVSLEV
+407 EPASLANAFDAPPN
-417 AFMKSEELVSPND
+417 P

>member
-1 MSNRGTI
+1 MFNF
-8 WDCNP
+8 P
-13 KKDGNLGSIIPKSF
+13 
-27 ILKAKHQMVKF
+27 
-38 LYIHRDL
+38 YIHREL
-45 EDPITQGTFRNRAEL
+45 EAPILRGTLRNRAEL
-60 IIGPR
+60 ILGPR

-89 ENDLS
+89 EDDLS
-94 ILADPKSFL
+94 ILADPKTFL
-103 SLTQQFPYV
+103 TLTQQFPNV

-118 YVPNIGRV
+118 FVPNIGRV
-126 IKRMVDNNTSDSRIF
+126 IKRLVDNNTTDSRIF

-148 DLGGHLRESAAGR
+148 DLGGHLKESAAGR
-161 FNSYNLWPLSLEELS
+161 FNSYNLWPLSLEELAE
-176 KHSSWIEVKRQIN
+176 HSSWIEVKRQIN

-196 HPDVINDPY
+196 HPDVINDPA

-210 LLDFADSILYKDLFR
+210 LLDFTDSILYKDLFK

-230 KPTDLI
+230 KPTDLT
-236 KLVTFLATNVGS
+236 KLVTFLAANVGS

-277 IVKVVPS
+277 ILKVVPS

-308 AILKNFTPVPAREDK
+308 ALLKNFAPVPAREDK

-331 FTERLKRHAFRRDG
+331 FTERLKLHAFRRDG
-345 GEIFFWRTKKQHEMD
+345 GEIYFWRTKKQHEMD
-360 FVEVVDGTI
+360 FIEIVNGTI

-374 KAGNKSNTNSIKAF
+374 KAGNKINSTSIKAF
-388 KRAYPNIPVTV
+388 SRAYPNIPVTV
-399 VSPENIDL
+399 VSPDNNDQ
-407 EPEPPVSLEV
+407 EPAEPASLAN
-417 AFMKSEELVSPND
+417 AFDAPPNP

>member
-1 MSNRGTI
+1 MFNFPYIRRELEAPILRGT
-8 WDCNP
+8 
-13 KKDGNLGSIIPKSF
+13 L
-27 ILKAKHQMVKF
+27 
-38 LYIHRDL
+38 
-45 EDPITQGTFRNRAEL
+45 RNRAEL
-60 IIGPR
+60 ILGPR

-89 ENDLS
+89 EDDLS
-94 ILADPKSFL
+94 ILADPKTFL
-103 SLTQQFPYV
+103 TLTQQFPNV

-118 YVPNIGRV
+118 FVPNIGRV
-126 IKRMVDNNTSDSRIF
+126 IKRLVDNNTTDSRIF

-148 DLGGHLRESAAGR
+148 DLGGHLKESAAGR
-161 FNSYNLWPLSLEELS
+161 FNSYNLWPLSLEELAE
-176 KHSSWIEVKRQIN
+176 HSSWIEVKRQIN

-196 HPDVINDPY
+196 HPDVINDPA

-210 LLDFADSILYKDLFR
+210 LLDFTDSILYKDLFK

-230 KPTDLI
+230 KPTDLT
-236 KLVTFLATNVGS
+236 KLVTFLAANVGS

-277 IVKVVPS
+277 ILKVVPS

-308 AILKNFTPVPAREDK
+308 ALLKNFAPVPAREDK

-331 FTERLKRHAFRRDG
+331 FTERLKLHAFRRDG
-345 GEIFFWRTKKQHEMD
+345 GEIYFWRTKKQHEMD
-360 FVEVVDGTI
+360 FIEIVNGTI

-374 KAGNKSNTNSIKAF
+374 KAGNKINSTSIRAF
-388 KRAYPNIPVTV
+388 SRAYPNIPVTV
-399 VSPENIDL
+399 VSPDNIDQEL
-407 EPEPPVSLEV
+407 AEPASLANAFDAPPN
-417 AFMKSEELVSPND
+417 P

>member
-1 MSNRGTI
+1 MFNFPYIRRELEAPILRGT
-8 WDCNP
+8 
-13 KKDGNLGSIIPKSF
+13 L
-27 ILKAKHQMVKF
+27 
-38 LYIHRDL
+38 
-45 EDPITQGTFRNRAEL
+45 RNRAEL
-60 IIGPR
+60 ILGPR

-89 ENDLS
+89 EDDLS
-94 ILADPKSFL
+94 ILADPKTFL
-103 SLTQQFPYV
+103 TLTQQFPNV

-118 YVPNIGRV
+118 FVPNIGRV
-126 IKRMVDNNTSDSRIF
+126 IKRLVDNNTTDSRIF

-148 DLGGHLRESAAGR
+148 DLGGHLKESAAGR
-161 FNSYNLWPLSLEELS
+161 FNSYNLWPLSLEELAE
-176 KHSSWIEVKRQIN
+176 HSSWIKVKRQIN

-196 HPDVINDPY
+196 HPDVINDPA

-210 LLDFADSILYKDLFR
+210 LLDFTDSILYKDLFK

-230 KPTDLI
+230 KPTDLT
-236 KLVTFLATNVGS
+236 KLVTFLAANVGS

-277 IVKVVPS
+277 ILKVVPS

-308 AILKNFTPVPAREDK
+308 ALLKNFAPVPAREDK

-331 FTERLKRHAFRRDG
+331 FTERLKLHAFRRDG
-345 GEIFFWRTKKQHEMD
+345 GEIYFWRTKKQHEMD
-360 FVEVVDGTI
+360 FIEIVNGTI

-374 KAGNKSNTNSIKAF
+374 KAGNKINSTSIKAF
-388 KRAYPNIPVTV
+388 SRAYPNIPVTV
-399 VSPENIDL
+399 VSPDNIDQ
-407 EPEPPVSLEV
+407 EPAEPASLAN
-417 AFMKSEELVSPND
+417 AFDAPPNP

>member
-1 MSNRGTI
+1 MFNFPYIRRELEAPILRGT
-8 WDCNP
+8 
-13 KKDGNLGSIIPKSF
+13 L
-27 ILKAKHQMVKF
+27 
-38 LYIHRDL
+38 
-45 EDPITQGTFRNRAEL
+45 RNRAEL
-60 IIGPR
+60 ILGPR

-89 ENDLS
+89 EDDLS
-94 ILADPKSFL
+94 ILADPKTFL
-103 SLTQQFPYV
+103 TLTQQFPNV

-118 YVPNIGRV
+118 FVPNIGRV
-126 IKRMVDNNTSDSRIF
+126 IKRLVDNNTTDSRIF

-148 DLGGHLRESAAGR
+148 DLGGHLKESAAGR
-161 FNSYNLWPLSLEELS
+161 FNSYNLWPLSLEELAE
-176 KHSSWIEVKRQIN
+176 HSSWIEVKRQIN

-196 HPDVINDPY
+196 HPDVINDPP

-210 LLDFADSILYKDLFR
+210 LLDFTDSILYKDLFK

-230 KPTDLI
+230 KPTDLT
-236 KLVTFLATNVGS
+236 KLVTFLAANVGS

-277 IVKVVPS
+277 ILKVVPS

-308 AILKNFTPVPAREDK
+308 ALLKNFAPVPAREDK

-331 FTERLKRHAFRRDG
+331 FTERLKLHAFRRDG
-345 GEIFFWRTKKQHEMD
+345 GEIYFWRTKKQHEMD
-360 FVEVVDGTI
+360 FIEIVNGTI

-374 KAGNKSNTNSIKAF
+374 KAGNKINSTSIKAF
-388 KRAYPNIPVTV
+388 SRAYPNIPVTV
-399 VSPENIDL
+399 VSPDNIDQ
-407 EPEPPVSLEV
+407 EPAEPASLAN
-417 AFMKSEELVSPND
+417 AFDAPPNP

>member
-1 MSNRGTI
+1 MFNFPYIRRELEAPILRGT
-8 WDCNP
+8 
-13 KKDGNLGSIIPKSF
+13 L
-27 ILKAKHQMVKF
+27 
-38 LYIHRDL
+38 
-45 EDPITQGTFRNRAEL
+45 RNRAEL
-60 IIGPR
+60 ILGPR

-89 ENDLS
+89 EDDLS
-94 ILADPKSFL
+94 ILADPKTFL
-103 SLTQQFPYV
+103 TLTQQFPNV

-118 YVPNIGRV
+118 FVPNIGRV
-126 IKRMVDNNTSDSRIF
+126 IKRLVDNNTTDSRIF

-148 DLGGHLRESAAGR
+148 DLGGHLKESAAGR
-161 FNSYNLWPLSLEELS
+161 FNSYNLWPLSLEELAE
-176 KHSSWIEVKRQIN
+176 HSSWIEVKRQIN

-196 HPDVINDPY
+196 HPDVINDPA

-210 LLDFADSILYKDLFR
+210 LLDFTDSILYKDLFK

-230 KPTDLI
+230 KPTDLT
-236 KLVTFLATNVGS
+236 KLVTFLAANVGS

-277 IVKVVPS
+277 ILKVVPS

-308 AILKNFTPVPAREDK
+308 ALLKNFAPVPAREDK

-331 FTERLKRHAFRRDG
+331 FTERLKLHAFRRDG
-345 GEIFFWRTKKQHEMD
+345 GEIYFWRTKKQHEMD
-360 FVEVVDGTI
+360 FIEIVNGTI

-374 KAGNKSNTNSIKAF
+374 KAGNKINSTSIKAF
-388 KRAYPNIPVTV
+388 SRAYPNIPVTV
-399 VSPENIDL
+399 ISPDNIDQ
-407 EPEPPVSLEV
+407 EPAEPASLAN
-417 AFMKSEELVSPND
+417 AFDAPPNP